1 MKINNLRLH
10 QFFTEKNIMHLH
22 HANSLATASSFIRE
36 NGMLSRGCVE
46 EKGLF
51 QTEQSSDEIDKKYDV
66 WDDVFVDT
74 VDLHG
79 HFPRQNLYGP
89 VLFKFSIDILLKD
102 EIDIWITKDN
112 PIYWNQY
119 TTSEEKYFQG
129 IEDVIQNWDNFDIQR
144 RMVTIRKP
152 KRPVLF
158 ESLVEIKLDNPEV
171 EIYEKVNP
179 FDEAREALNQLTID
193 KLEIRELINQRECN
207 FCYCCDNYLK
217 QTSAEQIA
225 RLFLPQTHT
234 NFPKLGC

>member
-1 MKINNLRLH
+1 
-10 QFFTEKNIMHLH
+10 
-22 HANSLATASSFIRE
+22 
-36 NGMLSRGCVE
+36 
-46 EKGLF
+46 
-51 QTEQSSDEIDKKYDV
+51 
-66 WDDVFVDT
+66 
-74 VDLHG
+74 
-79 HFPRQNLYGP
+79 
-89 VLFKFSIDILLKD
+89 
-102 EIDIWITKDN
+102 
-112 PIYWNQY
+112 
-119 TTSEEKYFQG
+119 
-129 IEDVIQNWDNFDIQR
+129 
-144 RMVTIRKP
+144 MVTIRKP